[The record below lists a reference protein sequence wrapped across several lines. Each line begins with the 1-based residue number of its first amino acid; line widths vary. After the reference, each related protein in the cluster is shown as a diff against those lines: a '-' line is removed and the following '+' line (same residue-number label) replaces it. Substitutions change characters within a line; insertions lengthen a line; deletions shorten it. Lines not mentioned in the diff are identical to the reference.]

1 MERSGENKAEIE
13 MDGSGEAFTEVEV
26 ETKTETRAE
35 EMEAFGEKVEIGK
48 YSGESWRR
56 NGWKWRRNGR
66 KRKTFI
72 GGTKLKGVTAEAGEF
87 KCGRF
92 MFFFNDLLCFWVE
105 EKEKEEKR
113 KEEIKCELKLNKG
126 IFVISPPIC
135 PKCQLFY
142 NQS

>member
-13 MDGSGEAFTEVEV
+13 MDGSGEAFTGVEV

-35 EMEAFGEKVEIGK
+35 EMETFGEKVEIGK

-66 KRKTFI
+66 KRKTFT
-72 GGTKLKGVTAEAGEF
+72 GGGRELKGVTADTGEF
-87 KCGRF
+87 KCSGLRF
-92 MFFFNDLLCFWVE
+92 SFERPSVFGL
-105 EKEKEEKR
+105 KKR
-113 KEEIKCELKLNKG
+113 KKKKRKKKKRGRKIKEG
-126 IFVISPPIC
+126 IFVISPPIY
-135 PKCQLFY
+135 PKSQLFY